1 MRSEKPTVLILYHYF
16 HPDDV
21 VSAQHY
27 SGLAEDLCAR
37 GWRVIVMPCNRGCRR
52 ETDQFTSCEN
62 WRGIDIR
69 RVWRPRFRQASTIGR
84 LLNAMWMIAAWSLA
98 ALRKR
103 SLPGIDVLIVG
114 TDPIFGVVVARAWKM
129 FRRTTKIVHWCF
141 DLYPEAAI
149 AGDLLRTDGKFVK
162 TLCAILRKAYNAC
175 DVIVDIGE
183 CMRKRLDKY
192 NPRAARETMTPWA
205 LEEIDRP
212 VQTDQAERQ
221 ALFGNAKLA
230 ILYSGT
236 FGRGHSYELFLQ
248 LARRLRDRDICFVFS
263 VRGNRAEMLR
273 EAVTEEDTN
282 IRFAPF
288 AEQGRLLARLGSADI
303 HLTSLR
309 DEFTGTMV
317 PSKFFGSLAVG
328 RPVIFQGSPESA
340 IAEWISEHG
349 VGWLLEED
357 SLDTIAAE
365 LSSLAN
371 SSEGIDA
378 LRNRCHEVYQGFF
391 SRTHVMDNFDRC
403 LRRLM
408 NENSKEPK

>member
-1 MRSEKPTVLILYHYF
+1 MPKILVLYHYF
-16 HPDDV
+16 YPDDV

-27 SGLAEDLCAR
+27 AQFSEELASR
-37 GWRVIVMPCNRGCRR
+37 GWDVEVMPCNRGCRDESKKLPR
-52 ETDQFTSCEN
+52 EQR
-62 WRGIDIR
+62 WGDIQIH
-69 RVWRPRFRQASTIGR
+69 RVWRPRFKQSSNSGR
-84 LLNAMWMIAAWSLA
+84 VLNLLWMIGAWSLA
-98 ALRKR
+98 SLRKR
-103 SLPGIDVLIVG
+103 HRPDILVVG
-114 TDPIFGVVVARAWKM
+114 TDPILSVLTAIFWK
-129 FRRTTKIVHWCF
+129 RVCPKVKIVHWCF